1 MFEGPV
7 TGNIPE
13 VLDNG
18 EVTDGTHV
26 TAGQLAL
33 ALTPYAQVTDLAV
46 NTAASG
52 NNAAAIQSLDDRV
65 TAELA
70 SKLDSSALAPAIA
83 PLATAAALA
92 TTDGQVAAHGSSIAA
107 LQSSLTTGLSNKAD
121 QSAFDVLE
129 GVVATKSTP
138 DGVDL
143 KLSNYST
150 TAAMNGSIA
159 SANNATLATV
169 AANYGLKTVV
179 DQHSLD
185 IAARITP
192 LEVDTKVANALLGA
206 VTAAALASELAS
218 RDASISGLQAS
229 KADASALTAYALQS
243 AVDTS
248 SEVDSKIAAAL
259 LDAVTTAALDAA
271 LLGKADAS
279 ALASLLSTVD
289 GLDTPLDVDTKIANA
304 LLGLATEAFV
314 AAQLASRD
322 ASITALQGAKADAAL
337 LASYA
342 TNAAL
347 SASKTAVQSAFDA
360 ILAELAALQ
369 LSGSGVVNAPA
380 WAGFTTWELL
390 RGSSVVRNLH
400 FVAPLSA
407 ALANGDDTL
416 SITADCYSVAAAD
429 AAIAAALLAYY
440 TSSQVDTLLGD
451 YRTGTAQDAETT
463 SAITAALLA
472 YYTAAQVDALLG
484 DYRTASA
491 QDTQTQAAIAGALLA
506 YRTGPDQDVF
516 TTNQITSALVAYR
529 SAADQ
534 DTATASSIA
543 AALLS
548 YYTIAQVDG
557 LLAGK
562 LGVTEA
568 ASALQIAVRF
578 PDDGGADEVVAAI
591 GEQILAPTDV
601 SLSNWTVRPSSG
613 CSVVLATHTAGVSVD
628 GYTLA
633 LAANPWNIV
642 RTYNLTPGRELL
654 FACRYRLGTA
664 SNFVVYVS
672 EADNVYDPLYGSFA
686 GDQGAWSTAK
696 MYFTAPPNGV
706 AKLHFGAH
714 FQAPG
719 LPNQTAGTV
728 DVYGLQILDAT
739 LEAGNTNTAEEN
751 TAASALLLKH
761 EFLDGGADD
770 VTLATLGEVLLEPTL
785 TTLGNFLVRSNSQ
798 SSVASASLKLRLPA
812 GGLRHDPQRL
822 RLQHRPRLH
831 ADAGETLLLRLP
843 VPAGHGLQLGDVRQ
857 RGRQRLRGRHRHLPR
872 HALAGRL
879 EHGAPGL
886 LGAAGRNREA
896 ALRSLRRLHPRAGAA
911 VGGHAGPVQ
920 HADQG
925 QRLRGRVCLS
935 DGPAGGLAGP
945 HGLGHAG
952 RAHRAGQRGL
962 RPAAVQRRELHRRV
976 HHGRR
981 GQRGPAELRHG
992 NHGQPR

>member
-129 GVVATKSTP
+129 GVVAAKSTP

-248 SEVDSKIAAAL
+248 SEVDSKIATAL

-289 GLDTPLDVDTKIANA
+289 GLDTPLEVDTKIANA

-322 ASITALQGAKADAAL
+322 ASITALQGAKADATL

-347 SASKTAVQSAFDA
+347 SASETTLQSALDA

-369 LSGSGVVNAPA
+369 LSGSGGVVNAPA
-380 WAGFTTWELL
+380 WAGFTTWELV
-390 RGSSVVRNLH
+390 RGSNVVRNLH
-400 FVAPLSA
+400 FMAPLSA

-416 SITADCYSVAAAD
+416 SIT
-429 AAIAAALLAYY
+429 
-440 TSSQVDTLLGD
+440 
-451 YRTGTAQDAETT
+451 
-463 SAITAALLA
+463 
-472 YYTAAQVDALLG
+472 
-484 DYRTASA
+484 
-491 QDTQTQAAIAGALLA
+491 
-506 YRTGPDQDVF
+506 
-516 TTNQITSALVAYR
+516 
-529 SAADQ
+529 
-534 DTATASSIA
+534 
-543 AALLS
+543 
-548 YYTIAQVDG
+548 
-557 LLAGK
+557 
-562 LGVTEA
+562 
-568 ASALQIAVRF
+568 
-578 PDDGGADEVVAAI
+578 DGG
-591 GEQILAPTDV
+591 
-601 SLSNWTVRPSSG
+601 
-613 CSVVLATHTAGVSVD
+613 H
-628 GYTLA
+628 
-633 LAANPWNIV
+633 
-642 RTYNLTPGRELL
+642 
-654 FACRYRLGTA
+654 
-664 SNFVVYVS
+664 
-672 EADNVYDPLYGSFA
+672 
-686 GDQGAWSTAK
+686 
-696 MYFTAPPNGV
+696 
-706 AKLHFGAH
+706 
-714 FQAPG
+714 
-719 LPNQTAGTV
+719 
-728 DVYGLQILDAT
+728 
-739 LEAGNTNTAEEN
+739 
-751 TAASALLLKH
+751 
-761 EFLDGGADD
+761 
-770 VTLATLGEVLLEPTL
+770 
-785 TTLGNFLVRSNSQ
+785 
-798 SSVASASLKLRLPA
+798 
-812 GGLRHDPQRL
+812 
-822 RLQHRPRLH
+822 
-831 ADAGETLLLRLP
+831 
-843 VPAGHGLQLGDVRQ
+843 
-857 RGRQRLRGRHRHLPR
+857 
-872 HALAGRL
+872 
-879 EHGAPGL
+879 
-886 LGAAGRNREA
+886 
-896 ALRSLRRLHPRAGAA
+896 
-911 VGGHAGPVQ
+911 
-920 HADQG
+920 
-925 QRLRGRVCLS
+925 
-935 DGPAGGLAGP
+935 
-945 HGLGHAG
+945 
-952 RAHRAGQRGL
+952 
-962 RPAAVQRRELHRRV
+962 
-976 HHGRR
+976 
-981 GQRGPAELRHG
+981 
-992 NHGQPR
+992 